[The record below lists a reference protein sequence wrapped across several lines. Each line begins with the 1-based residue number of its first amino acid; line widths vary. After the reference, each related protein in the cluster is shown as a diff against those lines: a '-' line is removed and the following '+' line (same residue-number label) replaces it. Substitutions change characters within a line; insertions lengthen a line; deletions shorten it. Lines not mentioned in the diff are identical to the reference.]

1 MQVARL
7 EAQLKRAGEGVKKE
21 RADME
26 AVLLNLSN
34 ALSGVD
40 VQLTES
46 AVSRGVKECGTG
58 LDMEYFR
65 LYRVVK
71 A

>member
-7 EAQLKRAGEGVKKE
+7 EAQLKRAGEGVEKE

-40 VQLTES
+40 VQLTQS
-46 AVSRGVKECGTG
+46 AVSRGVKQWAALRLGTI
-58 LDMEYFR
+58 
-65 LYRVVK
+65 
-71 A
+71 

>member
-1 MQVARL
+1 MARL
-7 EAQLKRAGEGVKKE
+7 EAQLKRAGEGVEKE

-40 VQLTES
+40 VQLTQS
-46 AVSRGVKECGTG
+46 AVSRDAE
-58 LDMEYFR
+58 
-65 LYRVVK
+65 
-71 A
+71 

>member
-1 MQVARL
+1 MTMQVARL
-7 EAQLKRAGEGVKKE
+7 EAQLKRTGEGVEKE

-40 VQLTES
+40 VQLTQS
-46 AVSRGVKECGTG
+46 AVSRGTEQCGAG
-58 LDMEYFR
+58 LSMYGTI
-65 LYRVVK
+65 
-71 A
+71 